1 MRLLLQLLANGV
13 VTGVLFALL
22 AVGFGLVYRSVRV
35 FHVAFA
41 ALLLM
46 ACYGFLCTVTWLRLP
61 IWCGMLAGISVAGLS
76 GWGIER
82 WLYRPFFVRKAGSGV
97 VMVASLGVLIL
108 VENLLAIGFGDE
120 TRAIPRPLAS
130 LVEIGPVQLTSIQV
144 LQVAVGGTVLTGFA
158 VATRHALLFK
168 AIWAMGD
175 QPDLVPVLGMPLMR
189 YRTAV
194 FVLSAVLGAIPG
206 CLIALDVG
214 MNPHMGM
221 SYLLIAA
228 VAVLAGG
235 MDRYKGWIA
244 GGFVLA
250 ILQSLVVWKTS
261 AQWMDLATFGVLL
274 LVLMFRPQ
282 GLLGTRKRLEETTV

>member
-1 MRLLLQLLANGV
+1 MKLLLQLLANGV

-35 FHVAFA
+35 FHIAFA
-41 ALLLM
+41 ALLVV
-46 ACYGFLCTVTWLRLP
+46 ACYGFLLAVTWGRLP
-61 IWCGMLAGISVAGLS
+61 IWLGMLVGVAVAGLS

-82 WLYRPFFVRKAGSGV
+82 GLYRPFFVRKAGSGV
-97 VMVASLGVLIL
+97 VMVASLGVLVV
-108 VENLLAIGFGDE
+108 VENLFAITFGDE
-120 TRAIPRPLAS
+120 TRAIPRQLAS

-144 LQVAVGGTVLTGFA
+144 LQVAVGGAVLSGFA
-158 VATRHALLFK
+158 LATRHVLLFK

-194 FVLSAVLGAIPG
+194 FVLSAVLGALPG

-221 SYLLIAA
+221 SYLLVAA

-235 MDRYKGWIA
+235 LDRYKGWIV

-250 ILQSLVVWKTS
+250 ILQSLVVWKMS
-261 AQWMDLATFGVLL
+261 AKWMDLATFGVLL

-282 GLLGTRKRLEETTV
+282 GILGIRKRLEETTA